1 MAMSKIAL
9 IGKKLGMTTL
19 FDGEKIVPVTL
30 VKVVPNVVIETRQ
43 YGNKNGLVL
52 CGNNEILNK
61 HLNKPQRDD
70 LSKKN
75 IKAHRDVKEFEVGTD
90 INIAPNTEMAI
101 GDYLEG
107 ALVDVRGKTIG
118 KGFQGAMKRYG
129 FGGLPASHGVSL
141 THRSLGSTGNRTLPG
156 RVFKGKK
163 MAGHMGNKNI
173 CVQNMLVY
181 KVDNDTNIIAIKG
194 SIPGKKNA
202 VVYITNAVK
211 KYTENDKVVNGL
223 VCEG

>member
-1 MAMSKIAL
+1 MSKIAL

-19 FDGEKIVPVTL
+19 FEGEKIVPVTL
-30 VKVVPNVVIETRQ
+30 VKILPNVVIETRK
-43 YGNKNGLVL
+43 YEDKNGLVL
-52 CGNNEILNK
+52 CGNEEIADRK
-61 HLNKPQRDD
+61 LNKPQRDD
-70 LSKKN
+70 LAKKG
-75 IKAHRDVKEFEVGTD
+75 IKARREIKEFEIDKG
-90 INIAPNTEMAI
+90 IEFNANTEMSI

-107 ALVDVRGKTIG
+107 TLVDVRGRTIG
-118 KGFQGAMKRYG
+118 KGFQGAMKKYG
-129 FGGLPASHGVSL
+129 FGGLPASHGVSV

-163 MAGHMGNKNI
+163 MAGHMGDKNI

-181 KVDNDTNIIAIKG
+181 KVDKDANIIAIKG
-194 SIPGKKNA
+194 SIPGKQNA
-202 VVYITNAVK
+202 VVYITNAIK